1 MDADDTLEDAER
13 FLGGV
18 AGFFL
23 AGGGDD
29 GVPPNV
35 GGSFATCRFDGPDE
49 RGGHVGDAVSG
60 GEVESVVGGMAG
72 VPEDVVVLGGPAF
85 GGAGAVVVGPDD
97 FVLKACAAENNVD
110 HNLAIVD
117 FAGVDMEEERAG
129 WGEDAMGFDD
139 ARLEEADV
147 VVEGVGVGDGG
158 GKGFCA
164 VTVAAESGA
173 VSGDVAD
180 GFHLDAL
187 LGGASVEGRID
198 VDELHAGVGESA
210 QSGEVF
216 AMDDLIHET
225 SVWGMGMGERNVLQL
240 DRETSEF
247 RAQRTTAA
255 VRVSGVQGVGCR
267 GGLLHSESSGAAA
280 LMNPREH
287 RIGVVGAGTMGNGIA
302 HVFARAEFR
311 VTLFDVAQAAL
322 DRGMA
327 TVRTNLDREAAK
339 GKIDPAAAS
348 AAFERIR
355 PTLTLEDLGDCTFVV
370 EAATEKL
377 EVKQQLFRR
386 LDELLEP
393 DAILASNTSSISITK
408 LAAGTGRPD
417 RVIGMH
423 FFNPVPIMALAELIR
438 GLQTSDATFEATRA
452 LALEAGKTP
461 VAVNDAAGFVSNRVL
476 MPMINEAI
484 FAVMEGVATAEA
496 VDEVFRLGMAHP
508 MGPLTLADFI
518 GLDVCLDIMR
528 VLEDGIGDPKYRP
541 CPLLIRMVDA
551 GWLGRKSGRGFY
563 QYKLK

>member
-1 MDADDTLEDAER
+1 
-13 FLGGV
+13 
-18 AGFFL
+18 
-23 AGGGDD
+23 
-29 GVPPNV
+29 
-35 GGSFATCRFDGPDE
+35 
-49 RGGHVGDAVSG
+49 
-60 GEVESVVGGMAG
+60 
-72 VPEDVVVLGGPAF
+72 
-85 GGAGAVVVGPDD
+85 
-97 FVLKACAAENNVD
+97 
-110 HNLAIVD
+110 
-117 FAGVDMEEERAG
+117 
-129 WGEDAMGFDD
+129 
-139 ARLEEADV
+139 
-147 VVEGVGVGDGG
+147 
-158 GKGFCA
+158 
-164 VTVAAESGA
+164 
-173 VSGDVAD
+173 
-180 GFHLDAL
+180 
-187 LGGASVEGRID
+187 
-198 VDELHAGVGESA
+198 
-210 QSGEVF
+210 
-216 AMDDLIHET
+216 MDDLIHET

-240 DRETSEF
+240 DRETREL
-247 RAQRTTAA
+247 RAQRITDA
-255 VRVSGVQGVGCR
+255 VRVSGVEDVGCR
-267 GGLLHSESSGAAA
+267 GGLLHFESSGAAA